1 MPTAV
6 IAGKTYQTTIIDG
19 KEWLAE
25 NFAYKSPALGRF
37 WNDASEPDYAGGY
50 YTYSEF
56 SSITSLLVNGWR
68 IPDWDDL
75 YYLYTYAVGQSGGA
89 NGPSCV
95 EWFEHGPLAV
105 KPCGYRTLRRVD
117 MHNVLE
123 WSNRDG
129 QSPRT
134 VMRGYASYMGE
145 ADAVSEIMLEWIYA
159 DGNYVSNTDGFT
171 PSGEGAFSLRL
182 VRTAPLFPSAETP
195 VITPATGHGAGP
207 VTAKVSCTTAGA
219 SIHYTTD
226 GSTPTESSPVL
237 HDGGIVLG
245 SWTSPAVTLKVMASA
260 SGHNSSGISTATYQ
274 FTAQAPMVSLQMKPE
289 SGYFFSEAESRKPRV
304 LGASGKGIFAGTI
317 QWELLDSEWPMFLDW
332 WEDKHKGV
340 NPCNIYCCTG
350 AEPLLHT
357 FQAVGPYEVVRDTGV
372 RKVTLPVKITM
383 RPTGLYSGWGSFL
396 GGPPVAYP
404 VIVPMPQWGFQRAEA
419 AVFLSTTGAP
429 TAARPVAT
437 RGELL
442 SLEWKALTGMQFDV
456 LVDWWSTYLGQGRR
470 KFTISLP
477 GETGPLLCQLVED
490 PAFTVEGVH
499 FRGSM
504 KVFAAPVRTLA
515 PPPA

>member
-6 IAGKTYQTTIIDG
+6 IAGKTYNTVIMPDG
-19 KEWLAE
+19 KEWMAE
-25 NFAYKSPALGRF
+25 YLQDTAPGGLWYSNDPANAVLGRHYNCAEMATFAYSGGWHVPTKAEWDTMVAATGGNENSAYRLCNKSGWLASSAL
-37 WNDASEPDYAGGY
+37 YANATDQYGLHLTPTGTLY
-50 YTYSEF
+50 EKWFFREEYAHIWYGLDDPTYSYL
-56 SSITSLLVNGWR
+56 TR
-68 IPDWDDL
+68 IYCGGSNIPFEKL
-75 YYLYTYAVGQSGGA
+75 SNPVGNAYYGAV
-89 NGPSCV
+89 
-95 EWFEHGPLAV
+95 
-105 KPCGYRTLRRVD
+105 
-117 MHNVLE
+117 
-123 WSNRDG
+123 
-129 QSPRT
+129 
-134 VMRGYASYMGE
+134 
-145 ADAVSEIMLEWIYA
+145 
-159 DGNYVSNTDGFT
+159 
-171 PSGEGAFSLRL
+171 RL
-182 VRTAPLFPSAETP
+182 VRDPLPNAETP
-195 VITPATGHGAGP
+195 VITPATGHSAGP
-207 VTAKVSCTTAGA
+207 VTAKVSCATAGA
-219 SIHYTTD
+219 DIHYTTD

-289 SGYFFSEAESRKPRV
+289 SGYFFSEAESRKPRTF
-304 LGASGKGIFAGTI
+304 GACGKGIFAGTI

-332 WEDKHKGV
+332 WEDNHKGV
-340 NPCNIYCCTG
+340 NPFNIYCCTG

-404 VIVPMPQWGFQRAEA
+404 VIVPMPQWGFQREEA

>member
-6 IAGKTYQTTIIDG
+6 IAGKTYNTVIMPDG
-19 KEWLAE
+19 NEWMAE
-25 NFAYKSPALGRF
+25 YLQDPAPGGQWFANDPAKAYLGRWYPRAIAESLAYPGGWHIPTKAEWDNLKEVTGSTSYGYPLF
-37 WNDASEPDYAGGY
+37 SKTGWQAGSSVAVNALDTYGFSMGPTGLYAAYSEDLWAFMWYGMSEPDYVYQA
-50 YTYSEF
+50 E
-56 SSITSLLVNGWR
+56 VN
-68 IPDWDDL
+68 
-75 YYLYTYAVGQSGGA
+75 AA
-89 NGPSCV
+89 A
-95 EWFEHGPLAV
+95 GPLTV
-105 KPCGYRTLRRVD
+105 RNYPKYTS
-117 MHNVLE
+117 E
-123 WSNRDG
+123 WG
-129 QSPRT
+129 C
-134 VMRGYASYMGE
+134 V
-145 ADAVSEIMLEWIYA
+145 
-159 DGNYVSNTDGFT
+159 
-171 PSGEGAFSLRL
+171 RL
-182 VRTAPLFPSAETP
+182 VRDPLPDAETP
-195 VITPATGHGAGP
+195 TIDPGSGWSAGPAAIVITCA
-207 VTAKVSCTTAGA
+207 TAGA
-219 SIHYTTD
+219 DIHYTTD

-332 WEDKHKGV
+332 WEDNHKGV
-340 NPCNIYCCTG
+340 NPFNIYCCTG

-372 RKVTLPVKITM
+372 RNVTLPVKITM

-404 VIVPMPQWGFQRAEA
+404 VIVPMPQWGFQREEA

>member
-1 MPTAV
+1 MGTAV

-25 NFAYKSPALGRF
+25 NFAYKSSALGRF

-56 SSITSLLVNGWR
+56 SSITSLLADGWR
-68 IPDWDDL
+68 IPDGHDL
-75 YYLYTYAVGQSGGA
+75 HDLYTYAVGQSGGTD
-89 NGPSCV
+89 GPSCV

-105 KPCGYRTLRRVD
+105 KPCGGRVLRVD
-117 MHNVLE
+117 LPGALM
-123 WSNRDG
+123 WAYRDG
-129 QSPRT
+129 QSPLT
-134 VMRGYASYMGE
+134 KIWGYASYMGGG
-145 ADAVSEIMLEWIYA
+145 DAVSEIFIVWMYTDGQGTWDA
-159 DGNYVSNTDGFT
+159 DGFAPVS
-171 PSGEGAFSLRL
+171 EEAFSLRL
-182 VRTAPLFPSAETP
+182 VRAAPLFPSAETP
-195 VITPATGHGAGP
+195 VITPASGYSAGS
-207 VTAKVSCTTAGA
+207 VTAKVSCATPDAF
-219 SIHYTTD
+219 IHYTTD

-237 HDGGIVLG
+237 SAGGIVLG
-245 SWTSPAVTLKVMASA
+245 SWISPAITLKVMASA

-289 SGYFFSEAESRKPRV
+289 SGYFFSEAESRKPRTF
-304 LGASGKGIFAGTI
+304 GACGKGIFAGEI
-317 QWELLDSEWPMFLDW
+317 EWDLLDDEWAMFLDW

-340 NPCNIYCCTG
+340 DPFNVYCCTG
-350 AEPLLHT
+350 AAPLLHT

-372 RKVTLPVKITM
+372 RKVTLPVKIIM

-404 VIVPMPQWGFQRAEA
+404 VIVPMPQWGFRREEA
-419 AVFLSTTGAP
+419 AVFLSTAGAP

-442 SLEWKALTGMQFDV
+442 SFEWKALTGMQFDV

>member
-1 MPTAV
+1 MGTASINGLTYPTTV
-6 IAGKTYQTTIIDG
+6 VGG
-19 KEWLAE
+19 REWLSVDYLGPGRMSHPNEYPNGTLYPILAHYR
-25 NFAYKSPALGRF
+25 FADIMAQSLPEGWRVPTVEDWQGLL
-37 WNDASEPDYAGGY
+37 DAVGGA
-50 YTYSEF
+50 SVGGKLKAVGVIPGF
-56 SSITSLLVNGWR
+56 SSRV
-68 IPDWDDL
+68 P
-75 YYLYTYAVGQSGGA
+75 
-89 NGPSCV
+89 
-95 EWFEHGPLAV
+95 PLQFR
-105 KPCGYRTLRRVD
+105 P
-117 MHNVLE
+117 
-123 WSNRDG
+123 
-129 QSPRT
+129 P
-134 VMRGYASYMGE
+134 
-145 ADAVSEIMLEWIYA
+145 
-159 DGNYVSNTDGFT
+159 NTA
-171 PSGEGAFSLRL
+171 GEGAFGVNIWPSGYYDPSRPEPYGFYDYGLYWANDNGAPFMAFFEFSSAGCMLYTDGFVKYPLREFAVRL
-182 VRTAPLFPSAETP
+182 VRDAKKATAIIDPPTGYSAGQVTVSISSNAP
-195 VITPATGHGAGP
+195 GATFY
-207 VTAKVSCTTAGA
+207 
-219 SIHYTTD
+219 YTTD

-237 HDGGIVLG
+237 YDGGIVLG

-260 SGHNSSGISTATYQ
+260 PGYSSSEVATATYR

-317 QWELLDSEWPMFLDW
+317 QWEFIDEEWPLFVEW
-332 WEDKHKGV
+332 WEAKQKGV
-340 NPCNIYCCTG
+340 QPFDIYCCTG

-372 RKVTLPVKITM
+372 RKVTLPVKLTM
-383 RPTGLYSGWGSFL
+383 RPTGLHSGWGSFL

-404 VIVPMPQWGFQRAEA
+404 VIVPMPQWGFQREEA

-477 GETGPLLCQLVED
+477 GEAGPLLCRLVED